1 MIDGFKGILL
11 CRCLLVPYSQ
21 VRLLI
26 SPFSRLRGA
35 SSKFRLFDLE
45 LQFQAKA
52 SQLQFQVKAG
62 QFQAKAIWLRTAVSS
77 QGEPVSSRCYLTW
90 NCNFKS
96 RRASSKSRLF
106 ILELPFQ
113 VKASQRQ
120 VTAIWPGTAVPSQ
133 GELYMIS
140 HLCFGFPN
148 GISVLQPWIRGRFS
162 LGLQFQVKASQSQA
176 KAV

>member
-1 MIDGFKGILL
+1 MIFFYRCAKSNGYLQLSDEKATVTCHISNSRLRTGHEIDMIDGFKGILL

-62 QFQAKAIWLRTAVSS
+62 QFQAKAI
-77 QGEPVSSRCYLTW
+77 
-90 NCNFKS
+90 
-96 RRASSKSRLF
+96 
-106 ILELPFQ
+106 
-113 VKASQRQ
+113 
-120 VTAIWPGTAVPSQ
+120 
-133 GELYMIS
+133 
-140 HLCFGFPN
+140 
-148 GISVLQPWIRGRFS
+148 
-162 LGLQFQVKASQSQA
+162 
-176 KAV
+176 